1 MTQVIERYEANSFF
15 SIEISW
21 INRITDLSVQ
31 TKKTLNVHHM
41 NFKPLT
47 IFSQIPIIYA

>member
-21 INRITDLSVQ
+21 INRTTDLSVQ
-31 TKKTLNVHHM
+31 TNNVHHM